1 MNVVKLKRL
10 LPIILVA
17 ALLFEILHFLG
28 SARVAPL
35 YTIHTSIA
43 LPANPPDSWNVLTD
57 FAEYPNWNPYLTR
70 VEGRFLVGEKVFF
83 TLVDE
88 NFADPLN
95 LSATLGE
102 VSPNK
107 RFFWTGRVGIQGLF
121 DTKHAFEL
129 VSSKEGTSVLHH
141 YEEFRGLIPAI
152 LPDRERRSAN
162 TRAAFERM
170 NHALYLQLKDSD
182 S

>member
-1 MNVVKLKRL
+1 MKLKRL

-17 ALLFEILHFLG
+17 ALLFEILHFFG

-43 LPANPPDSWNVLTD
+43 LPANVRDSWNVLTD
-57 FAEYPNWNPYLTR
+57 FAEYPTWNPYLTR
-70 VEGRFLVGEKVFF
+70 VEGRFSVGEKVSF
-83 TLVDE
+83 TLLDE
-88 NFADPLN
+88 NFADPLD

-107 RFFWTGRVGIQGLF
+107 RFFWIGRVGIQGVF
-121 DTKHAFEL
+121 DTKHVFEL
-129 VSSKEGTSVLHH
+129 VSSDEETSELHH

-152 LPDRERRSAN
+152 LPDRARRSAN

-170 NHALYLQLKDSD
+170 NQALYQRLEDIGS
-182 S
+182 

>member
-1 MNVVKLKRL
+1 MKLKGL

-17 ALLFEILHFLG
+17 ALLVAILHFFG

-35 YTIHTSIA
+35 YTIRTSIA
-43 LPANPPDSWNVLTD
+43 LPANLRDSWKVLTD
-57 FAEYPNWNPYLTR
+57 FAEYPTWNPYLTR
-70 VEGRFLVGEKVFF
+70 VEGRLIVGEKMSF

-88 NFADPLN
+88 NFSDPLR

-102 VSPNK
+102 VTPNK

-121 DTKHAFEL
+121 DTRHVFEL
-129 VSSKEGTSVLHH
+129 VASDEETSELHH

-152 LPDRERRSAN
+152 LPDREKRSAN

-170 NHALYLQLKDSD
+170 NQALRQRLKDIGV
-182 S
+182 